1 MHTLWLSDKVF
12 SMEFSRGDS
21 KVLGEDAIYPAYTEW
36 EHAEVR
42 LRGQAGVYD
51 RKDAL
56 SALNRAVLHRNRLLN
71 EHYRFKAI
79 PGVDPASKNLELLHI
94 FGIAR
99 GSVLHLIRQLRN
111 QVEHELHEPPDYEL
125 CSAYLDA
132 VWYFLRS
139 TDTLLAEIT
148 EDMHAVDRNLNQEID
163 VIISPPE
170 WKVYIEGPINNAPVS
185 FLPATGTH
193 SHVCP
198 AKIDNIFHN
207 TQRHEIYNA
216 RINGTSFLWDNSGQA
231 EFFAEVTDPEW
242 VKKFAQKYFSIHY

>member
-21 KVLGEDAIYPAYTEW
+21 KVLGEDAIYPAHTEW

-56 SALNRAVLHRNRLLN
+56 GALNRAVLHRSRLLN

-79 PGVDPASKNLELLHI
+79 PGVDPASKNSELLHI

-99 GSVLHLIRQLRN
+99 GSVLNLIRQLRN
-111 QVEHELHEPPDYEL
+111 QVEHELHDPPDYEL
-125 CSAYLDA
+125 CNAYLDA

-139 TDTLLAEIT
+139 TDGLLVEIT
-148 EDMHAVDRNLNQEID
+148 EDMHAVDPNSDQEID
-163 VIISPPE
+163 VVISPPE
-170 WKVYIEGPINNAPVS
+170 WNVYIEGPVDNAPVS
-185 FLPATGTH
+185 FLPVADTY
-193 SHVCP
+193 SHGYP
-198 AKIDNIFHN
+198 AKIDYIFDN
-207 TQRHEIYNA
+207 TQHREIYDA
-216 RINGTSFLWDNSGQA
+216 KINGTSFLWDNSGQL
-231 EFFAEVTDPEW
+231 EFFTEVRAPEW
-242 VKKFAQKYFSIHY
+242 VKRFAQKYFSLHY